1 MFSMKMKLQ
10 FYAGEQWSWDCLG
23 QCDVLGDCVS
33 GMHAYVVTS
42 RMFNLK
48 NASEFL
54 NTLILVGSLLTSIS
68 K

>member
-1 MFSMKMKLQ
+1 MQGNSG
-10 FYAGEQWSWDCLG
+10 AGIAWDNVTCN
-23 QCDVLGDCVS
+23 CVS